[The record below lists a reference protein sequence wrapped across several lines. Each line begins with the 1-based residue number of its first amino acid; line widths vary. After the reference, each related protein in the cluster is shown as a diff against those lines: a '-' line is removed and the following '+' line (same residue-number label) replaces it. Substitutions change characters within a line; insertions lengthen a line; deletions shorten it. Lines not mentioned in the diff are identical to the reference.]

1 MQQQRQLEIERR
13 LRDIVGERVFVDVAQ
28 RVSYGYDG
36 SFGQYLPDFVTQP
49 LATSEVQQ
57 IVKLANVYD
66 LPIYPRG
73 AGTNL
78 SGGSLPVNG
87 ALFLIFHNGMMR

>member
-57 IVKLANVYD
+57 IVKLACM
-66 LPIYPRG
+66 IYRFIRG
-73 AGTNL
+73 ALGRTCRA
-78 SGGSLPVNG
+78 V
-87 ALFLIFHNGMMR
+87 RCQ